1 MLYYLQMT
9 YPQMPLMESV
19 YSSLIVTCIFC
30 FSHYQFLW
38 MDETDTVSS
47 ITMLQIKAPSLL
59 VLDPQTQY
67 FYLCP
72 RPANNMT
79 VDELSTFLSDI
90 TENKIAVC
98 ISALCTCVFLIR
110 VH

>member
-1 MLYYLQMT
+1 
-9 YPQMPLMESV
+9 
-19 YSSLIVTCIFC
+19 
-30 FSHYQFLW
+30 

-47 ITMLQIKAPSLL
+47 ITMLDIKAPSVL

-72 RPANNMT
+72 SAAHNMT

-90 TENKIAVC
+90 KDNKIAVR
-98 ISALCTCVFLIR
+98 IFILRSILFVLSIVVSTVVYYDFTI
-110 VH
+110 

>member
-1 MLYYLQMT
+1 MLQNKGN
-9 YPQMPLMESV
+9 V
-19 YSSLIVTCIFC
+19 CAC
-30 FSHYQFLW
+30 FSDYQFLW

-47 ITMLQIKAPSLL
+47 ITMLDIKAPSVL

-72 RPANNMT
+72 SAAHNMT

-90 TENKIAVC
+90 KDNKIAVC
-98 ISALCTCVFLIR
+98 SFLFTNCLYIY
-110 VH
+110 VL

>member
-1 MLYYLQMT
+1 MLVAY
-9 YPQMPLMESV
+9 
-19 YSSLIVTCIFC
+19 
-30 FSHYQFLW
+30 FSDYQFLW

-47 ITMLQIKAPSLL
+47 ITMLDIKAPSVL

-72 RPANNMT
+72 SAAHNMT

-90 TENKIAVC
+90 KDNKIAVC
-98 ISALCTCVFLIR
+98 MQRSTIGCF
-110 VH
+110 